1 MVGGVVSSV
10 RRGDGGGAV
19 GITEPN
25 QHADLNTDGGGTGDD
40 DVLTTRQRAILDV
53 IISHVN
59 ERGFPPSMREI
70 GETVGLRSPA
80 SVKFHLDNLQN
91 AGYLKRDPVK
101 PRSIQV
107 NYGGV
112 PTTDTSNGVSCRD
125 SDESWSLGTFP
136 ATDRLLHR
144 RHHKKLPHHQRNGTL
159 PPSDPRRDQPHRGHD
174 RIEVV
179 SRYSIKEAG
188 EHGPRRRNKGQ
199 QRVHFIY
206 VGGCRCDASHGP

>member
-125 SDESWSLGTFP
+125 SDESWSLGRSLQRIDSYIDGITKSCR
-136 ATDRLLHR
+136 TTNETERYR
-144 RHHKKLPHHQRNGTL
+144 RAIHAEINHIVDMTASRSCPDTASKKLENT
-159 PPSDPRRDQPHRGHD
+159 
-174 RIEVV
+174 V
-179 SRYSIKEAG
+179 
-188 EHGPRRRNKGQ
+188 
-199 QRVHFIY
+199 RVAATKDSNACI
-206 VGGCRCDASHGP
+206 SHM